1 VLILAPEAYLPLR
14 QLGTQFHAAADGVA
28 ATGKVLAVLDTPV
41 PPSGTRTELPAVPG
55 FRLDAMTVG
64 AVGERG
70 TVGPLSLT
78 IPAGAVTVVTGDS
91 GAGKTTLLQVL
102 AGVQRPGT
110 GRVLITWPPVQPTPH
125 DDSDLAEI
133 DPAAWRSVLSWAGQG
148 AAMQAGSIR
157 DNLALGNPAADDVTL
172 RAALAAADATGFIDE
187 LPAGWNTEL
196 GEGGAG
202 LSQGQRQRLALA
214 RALARPST
222 VLLLDEPTASLD
234 EGTEKRVLAGIR
246 TAAAGRT
253 VVLVTHRTA
262 PLALADHSI
271 HLRPADHPAEDLP
284 ADDVEALA
292 VGPW

>member
-1 VLILAPEAYLPLR
+1 
-14 QLGTQFHAAADGVA
+14 
-28 ATGKVLAVLDTPV
+28 
-41 PPSGTRTELPAVPG
+41 
-55 FRLDAMTVG
+55 MTVG

-70 TVGPLSLT
+70 TVGPLSFT

-102 AGVQRPGT
+102 AGVQRPET
-110 GRVLITWPPVQPTPH
+110 GQVFVTGPAAQRTSR
-125 DDSDLAEI
+125 DDIDLAEI
-133 DPAAWRSVLSWAGQG
+133 EPAAWRSILAWAGQG
-148 AAMQAGSIR
+148 AAIQAGTIR
-157 DNLALGNPAADDVTL
+157 DNLALGNPTADDATL
-172 RAALAAADATGFIDE
+172 RAALSAADATGFIDA
-187 LPAGWNTEL
+187 LPAGWDTEL

-214 RALARPST
+214 RAIARPSA

-234 EGTEKRVLAGIR
+234 ERTERRVLAGIR
-246 TAAAGRT
+246 TAAVGRT

-262 PLALADHSI
+262 PLGLADHSI
-271 HLRPADHPAEDLP
+271 HLRPADLPAGELP